1 MNNEQNAPTV
11 PSAQIAANPMLNAGA
26 IGKPYQIVC
35 VQAYEFEGRQFVVGE
50 LSLHSWGINI
60 PMNWRKA
67 TVEDIER
74 YINRRR

>member
-1 MNNEQNAPTV
+1 MKTEKTTTESQNSTNAV
-11 PSAQIAANPMLNAGA
+11 LNAGA

-50 LSLHSWGINI
+50 LSLHSWGRNI

-67 TVEDIER
+67 TAEDIER